1 MKTLSHSIEETFQV
15 ALNFSK
21 QLKGGEVIALNG
33 DLGAGKTHFV
43 KGLAQVLGV
52 AKEKVSSPT
61 FSLMQIYEGKKT
73 VVHLDLYRL
82 ENISQLY
89 ELGFEDY
96 CNESTI
102 IIMEW
107 ADKFSQG
114 LTFDWRVEMR
124 KVDVDIREIEIVSL
138 AEAE

>member
-43 KGLAQVLGV
+43 KGFAQALDV

-124 KVDVDIREIEIVSL
+124 VS
-138 AEAE
+138 